1 MNSARFRVAAIGV
14 ASAAMVALASC
25 GDNAATSGGEQGSTA
40 KSGAVEVGEPLMQP
54 ASTTPGLRMPGSD
67 QCNPRPLQ
75 DYAQKTVGGSPT
87 TKDLWPGFV
96 AVGAE
101 SPDKASAEYFCG
113 GVLVDART
121 VITAAHCLNAAAQD
135 PASKAWSSKR
145 ATSTSWPLVV
155 LANQDDLSKDG
166 PSVVALVV
174 DGGVYSEGN
183 KRYASDT
190 MERQFNDI
198 AYLKLDRDV
207 AGPYVRLSG
216 SLKTDPQVEGHLLW
230 AAGFGKTDMAE
241 GMKAFQSRRGL
252 NMTSAPAQKLSD
264 VILQFKPQNL
274 CARGNGSVISDTMH
288 ICAGWDE
295 GGHDTCQ
302 GDSGGPLVA
311 LDSDGCPVVI
321 GLTSF
326 GKDCGAPQSYGV
338 YTRVSQYRDWIAS
351 KMTPPPATGAPAA
364 NVFVDKVLPAAGQE
378 AFKRMI
384 DALRA
389 SKIAKAG
396 VLSIAVT
403 NARGEP
409 VAQPLK
415 HGETYNLTA
424 KSTVAGKLI
433 VVDRREDGVYDLI
446 YPTSTDDKE
455 LIGPGNDTPLGQIE
469 AKILLDGAA
478 TETGHL
484 VFLTVPTSVD
494 VRSVFLAP
502 QKHGEKGIGVVP
514 AKSGVQLSNE
524 LKRIN
529 ELLGL
534 NEDGAGNAGLAV
546 IDFNYTIAW

>member
-1 MNSARFRVAAIGV
+1 MRTARFRVAAIAL
-14 ASAAMVALASC
+14 ASAAMALTGC
-25 GDNAATSGGEQGSTA
+25 DQNAPGAAGSSAKDAQAADAGADKLLIQTDATA
-40 KSGAVEVGEPLMQP
+40 
-54 ASTTPGLRMPGSD
+54 PGLRMPGSD

-121 VITAAHCLNAAAQD
+121 VITAAHCLNAATQD
-135 PASKAWSSKR
+135 PASKAWSLKR
-145 ATSTSWPLVV
+145 AASTSWPLVV

-174 DGGVYSEGN
+174 DGGVYSEGD
-183 KRYASDT
+183 KRYSSDT
-190 MERQFNDI
+190 MDRQFNDI

-216 SLKTDPQVEGHLLW
+216 SLNTDPQVQGHLLW
-230 AAGFGKTDMAE
+230 AAGFGKTDQAE

-274 CARGNGSVISDTMH
+274 CARGNGATISDTMH

-326 GKDCGAPQSYGV
+326 GKDCGAPQAYGV

-351 KMTPPPATGAPAA
+351 KMTPPATTA
-364 NVFVDKVLPAAGQE
+364 NIFVDKVLPAAGQE
-378 AFKRMI
+378 AFKRLI
-384 DALRA
+384 DTLRG
-389 SKIAKAG
+389 SSVAKAD
-396 VLSIAVT
+396 VLSVVAT
-403 NARGEP
+403 DARG
-409 VAQPLK
+409 QPATQPFK
-415 HGETYNLTA
+415 HNETYSITA

-433 VVDRREDGVYDLI
+433 VVDRREDGFYDLV

-455 LIGPGNDTPLGQIE
+455 LIGPGNDTPLGQIVAEILE
-469 AKILLDGAA
+469 AGAA
-478 TETGHL
+478 TEAGHL
-484 VFLTVPTSVD
+484 VFLTVPPSVD
-494 VRSVFLAP
+494 VRNVFLAP
-502 QKHGEKGIGVVP
+502 EKHGEKGIKVVP
-514 AKSGVQLSNE
+514 AKSGVQLSDE

-534 NEDGAGNAGLAV
+534 TADGAGNAGLAV
-546 IDFNYTIAW
+546 IDFKYTIAR

>member
-1 MNSARFRVAAIGV
+1 MQ
-14 ASAAMVALASC
+14 SAA
-25 GDNAATSGGEQGSTA
+25 AA
-40 KSGAVEVGEPLMQP
+40 
-54 ASTTPGLRMPGSD
+54 GLRSEDSRRQPDD
-67 QCNPRPLQ
+67 QGPL
-75 DYAQKTVGGSPT
+75 ARLRGGY
-87 TKDLWPGFV
+87 
-96 AVGAE
+96 AE

-145 ATSTSWPLVV
+145 ATSTSWPLVI

-174 DGGVYSEGN
+174 DGGVYSEGD

-216 SLKTDPQVEGHLLW
+216 SLNTDPQVEGHLLW

-241 GMKAFQSRRGL
+241 GMKSFQSRRGP

-274 CARGNGSVISDTMH
+274 CARGNGAVISDTMH

-326 GKDCGAPQSYGV
+326 GKDCGAPQAYGV

-351 KMTPPPATGAPAA
+351 KMTPPVAA
-364 NVFVDKVLPAAGQE
+364 VSTPVASVFVDEILPAAGQE

-384 DALRA
+384 DTLRG
-389 SKIAKAG
+389 SK
-396 VLSIAVT
+396 
-403 NARGEP
+403 
-409 VAQPLK
+409 VAQ
-415 HGETYNLTA
+415 
-424 KSTVAGKLI
+424 
-433 VVDRREDGVYDLI
+433 
-446 YPTSTDDKE
+446 
-455 LIGPGNDTPLGQIE
+455 
-469 AKILLDGAA
+469 GAA
-478 TETGHL
+478 CQSWQRTQAASSH
-484 VFLTVPTSVD
+484 PRPSM
-494 VRSVFLAP
+494 
-502 QKHGEKGIGVVP
+502 
-514 AKSGVQLSNE
+514 AKPIPSQRNQRWPES
-524 LKRIN
+524 
-529 ELLGL
+529 
-534 NEDGAGNAGLAV
+534 
-546 IDFNYTIAW
+546 

>member
-1 MNSARFRVAAIGV
+1 MRSAKFR
-14 ASAAMVALASC
+14 ASAIAFAGAAFLALAGC
-25 GDNAATSGGEQGSTA
+25 GDTGPAGDQSAAASRTGNEAAGD
-40 KSGAVEVGEPLMQP
+40 PLIET

-145 ATSTSWPLVV
+145 ATSTSWPLVI

-174 DGGVYSEGN
+174 DGGVYSDGD

-207 AGPYVRLSG
+207 TGPYVRLSG
-216 SLKTDPQVEGHLLW
+216 SLNTDPQVEGHLLW

-241 GMKAFQSRRGL
+241 GMKSFQSRRGP

-274 CARGNGSVISDTMH
+274 CARGNGAVISDTMH

-351 KMTPPPATGAPAA
+351 KMTPPAA
-364 NVFVDKVLPAAGQE
+364 AVSTPVASVFVDEILPAAGQE

-384 DALRA
+384 DTLRG
-389 SKIAKAG
+389 SK
-396 VLSIAVT
+396 
-403 NARGEP
+403 
-409 VAQPLK
+409 VAQGGGLSVVATDASGQLTPPSK
-415 HGETYNLTA
+415 HGETYTLTA

-433 VVDRREDGVYDLI
+433 VVDRREDGFYDLI

-455 LIGPGNDTPLGQIE
+455 LIGPGNDTRIMIQPEILAAGATTE
-469 AKILLDGAA
+469 A
-478 TETGHL
+478 GHL
-484 VFLTVPTSVD
+484 VFLTVPSSVN

-502 QKHGEKGIGVVP
+502 EKHGEKGITVVP
-514 AKSGVQLSNE
+514 AKSGVQLSDE
-524 LKRIN
+524 FKRIN
-529 ELLGL
+529 DLLGL
-534 NEDGAGNAGLAV
+534 NADGASNAGLAV
-546 IDFNYTIAW
+546 VDFNYTITQ